1 MAEIKSHEFET
12 FLQKSARN
20 YRIFVIYGP
29 DRGLVSERASLLAAR
44 SGVALDDPFSLTKL
58 DIGACRKTPV
68 GWSTRSNR
76 SASSAVRN

>member
-29 DRGLVSERASLLAAR
+29 DRGLVSERAGLLAGK

-58 DIGACRKTPV
+58 DIGDLQGSRSV
-68 GWSTRSNR
+68 GRR
-76 SASSAVRN
+76 GPLDRAVRR